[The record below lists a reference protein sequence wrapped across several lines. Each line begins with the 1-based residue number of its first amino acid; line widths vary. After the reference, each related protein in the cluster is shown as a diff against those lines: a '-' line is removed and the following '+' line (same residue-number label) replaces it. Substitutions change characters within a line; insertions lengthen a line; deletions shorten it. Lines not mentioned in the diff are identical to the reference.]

1 MERRHRLSRSRDFE
15 AVYRHGRSFAS
26 RYVVLYWFPRE
37 DADGEPRLG
46 LAVPKSL
53 GSAVTR
59 NRLKRQLRVAWRARL
74 DDVPPGRDYV
84 LLARAGLPEAA
95 DSRALDWLG
104 ERIDEVL
111 RRVT

>member
-1 MERRHRLSRSRDFE
+1 VERRHRLSRSRDFE

-37 DADGEPRLG
+37 DSDGDPRLG

-59 NRLKRQLRVAWRARL
+59 NRLKRQLREAWRARL
-74 DDVPPGRDYV
+74 DDVPRGRDYV

-95 DSRALDWLG
+95 DARGLDWLG
-104 ERIDEVL
+104 DRIDEVL
-111 RRVT
+111 RRAS

>member
-1 MERRHRLSRSRDFE
+1 
-15 AVYRHGRSFAS
+15 
-26 RYVVLYWFPRE
+26 
-37 DADGEPRLG
+37 
-46 LAVPKSL
+46 
-53 GSAVTR
+53 
-59 NRLKRQLRVAWRARL
+59 
-74 DDVPPGRDYV
+74 V